1 MVAIF
6 YQNYNC
12 DNYFSDL
19 LNFGRNFFLFFL
31 IIWQFFAIMSGIMYL
46 YSFLGNNW
54 SVREMY
60 QNSLWN
66 LCCCPGSCRSFCVS
80 FGSQVSFRFFSSGL
94 DLSRLDYQKN
104 SKLIKTFCM
113 KLFKLQWNVQIGFNL
128 VLNWSWL
135 VHIGL
140 DIFFKLVQTCPNLS
154 KLVQNCLKLSEIVQ
168 NSPSLLKLV

>member
-1 MVAIF
+1 MHLKPIMIWSLSFTKIIIVITISVIF
-6 YQNYNC
+6 
-12 DNYFSDL
+12 L
-19 LNFGRNFFLFFL
+19 ILGETWFFLNNL
-31 IIWQFFAIMSGIMYL
+31 TNICNYL

-66 LCCCPGSCRSFCVS
+66 LCRCPGSCRSFCVS

-104 SKLIKTFCM
+104 SKLIKTCM
-113 KLFKLQWNVQIGFNL
+113 KLFKLQYNVQIGFNL

-140 DIFFKLVQTCPNLS
+140 DFLSNLSKPVQTCSNLFKIVWNCS
-154 KLVQNCLKLSEIVQ
+154 K
-168 NSPSLLKLV
+168 